1 MLTRLRPFYFNHHR
15 GFTSSILQS
24 WERTYQEM
32 SDSYVVS
39 QTSSLIGDF
48 HDVTGLPWWAVIAAT
63 GFTLRFITM
72 FPAHLTAQKTA
83 AKRALIMQEMEETI
97 VPELTHS
104 YAYRARKNNI
114 HPELMRRE
122 LNVAIR
128 NSFKE
133 LVIERNCSAA
143 KIFIPYFLQIPIW
156 MTMTMALR
164 NQMTITSYTKES
176 LLRFVEFKTEGCL
189 WFSNLG
195 IPDPIFVLPI
205 LIGSTLIINQE
216 CSSRL
221 HRSPEGQKLPLP
233 IRSARMVGRILPFIL
248 VPLCCY
254 TPSGL
259 TLYWSVSGASGL
271 LVNLI
276 LMQPQVRRLVKIPR
290 ISSEPTNP
298 FKLIKNHFV
307 QDIEIIKS
315 KINKKV

>member
-122 LNVAIR
+122 LNRHSKLIQGIGNR
-128 NSFKE
+128 EKLFSSKNIHPLFST
-133 LVIERNCSAA
+133 N
-143 KIFIPYFLQIPIW
+143 PYLDDYD
-156 MTMTMALR
+156 
-164 NQMTITSYTKES
+164 N
-176 LLRFVEFKTEGCL
+176 
-189 WFSNLG
+189 
-195 IPDPIFVLPI
+195 
-205 LIGSTLIINQE
+205 GSTESNDDNL
-216 CSSRL
+216 L
-221 HRSPEGQKLPLP
+221 HKG
-233 IRSARMVGRILPFIL
+233 ISAPFCGI
-248 VPLCCY
+248 
-254 TPSGL
+254 
-259 TLYWSVSGASGL
+259 
-271 LVNLI
+271 
-276 LMQPQVRRLVKIPR
+276 
-290 ISSEPTNP
+290 
-298 FKLIKNHFV
+298 
-307 QDIEIIKS
+307 
-315 KINKKV
+315 